1 MSPGRMQRLESS
13 NKEGPE
19 DEVTFGGSFSSHDKY
34 AGSFRLKFAT
44 NDSQRRKR
52 STSVEDAVR
61 GADASSAGL
70 IQDESR
76 EVEEPKDAQS
86 LTPGSETQQLCL
98 KFITEGQQKAYS
110 YSLLLHIYDIDLI
123 LYKLM

>member
-1 MSPGRMQRLESS
+1 MSSGRMQRLESS
-13 NKEGPE
+13 NKEDPE
-19 DEVTFGGSFSSHDKY
+19 DAVTFGGSFSSRDKY

-44 NDSQRRKR
+44 NDSQRGKR

-76 EVEEPKDAQS
+76 EVEEPKDTQS
-86 LTPGSETQQLCL
+86 LTPGVETQQLCL
-98 KFITEGQQKAYS
+98 KFITEGQQKAYIYS
-110 YSLLLHIYDIDLI
+110 YSLLLDIAIY
-123 LYKLM
+123 KT